1 MALEK
6 MVTAEGMKL
15 YVDTMPDRNVSKIN
29 VFVGAGSIHESE
41 EQAGISHA
49 LEHCVHL
56 STEKFSNEE
65 ALNEFTGIHS
75 LDANADT
82 YYTRTCYYASGPQV
96 EPNLLR
102 LGELLFRATFKEEY
116 IPNEL
121 LVVTREAHETRD
133 DISRI
138 HDVACEY
145 SLFGKPY
152 GRSVVG
158 YADKLNYSAQ
168 ELSEYY
174 DRYYRM
180 SNMAL
185 VAVGNVNMDQIAS
198 GIDRHFEHERKDT
211 YAKKL
216 SNVKH
221 VSADRT
227 GVFVNDDELA
237 IVRVATPMD
246 RQFANKYLGDKGRYT
261 AAMNAI
267 GALCYKRF
275 RIDTGLSYDGMTH
288 FYDLN
293 DPRAWSIGGNATVDP
308 RSTKKADILLR
319 DVLSHTSDAYSDSAV
334 DSAIGL
340 TIGETITSMDAVA
353 DRMELYIQDLEQ
365 QVEPVDL
372 DIRSDSVKRLTR
384 EGVRLAIDEIVEY
397 IAEHPPKVHITGSKT
412 AIKSVDEVIDIT
424 SFA

>member
-1 MALEK
+1 MALERA
-6 MVTAEGMKL
+6 VTAEGMKV
-15 YVDTMPDRNVSKIN
+15 YVDSMPDRSVAKIN

-41 EQAGISHA
+41 KQAGISHA

-65 ALNEFTGIHS
+65 ELNEFTGS
-75 LDANADT
+75 NALDANADT
-82 YYTRTCYYASGPQV
+82 YYTRTCYYASGPYV

-121 LVVTREAHETRD
+121 SVVSREAHETRD

-138 HDVACEY
+138 HDVACDY

-152 GRSVVG
+152 GRSVIG
-158 YADKLNYSAQ
+158 YADKLNYSAD
-168 ELSEYY
+168 ELNEYY
-174 DRYYRM
+174 KLHYRM

-185 VAVGNVNMDQIAS
+185 IAVGNVNMEQIIE
-198 GIDRHFEHERKDT
+198 GIDTYFDHTKKNK
-211 YAKKL
+211 YAKKQP
-216 SNVKH
+216 SPKRI
-221 VSADRT
+221 AAERT
-227 GVFVNDDELA
+227 GVLVNDDELA

-246 RQFANKYLGDKGRYT
+246 RHFAKKYMAEKERFS
-261 AAMNAI
+261 AAMRAI

-275 RIDTGLSYDGMTH
+275 RIDTGLSYDSMVN

-308 RSTKKADILLR
+308 GATKKADILLR
-319 DVLSHTSDAYSDSAV
+319 DVLSHTSETYSDSAI

-340 TIGETITSMDAVA
+340 TIGETISGMDAVA

-372 DIRSDSVKRLTR
+372 NIVSESVRQITR
-384 EGVRLAIDEIVEY
+384 EGVRLAIDEIAEY
-397 IAEHPPKVHITGSKT
+397 VAANPPKVHITGSRK
-412 AIKSVDEVIDIT
+412 AIKSVDEVIDIST
-424 SFA
+424 FA